1 MLHWQPGYVYPPV
14 FYPPH
19 YALGPLHILL
29 YLAIAVVV
37 GILTYRR
44 PALGVGALIVCL
56 PFAEARY
63 AFDTSVT
70 IPKAAFV
77 GFVLALLWHRPS
89 FAILRRPPMPLI
101 AGAFGAVL
109 GAIALSAAFALDKE
123 PVLREFAKWLEYGI
137 LFVTVA
143 VAFDNDADDR
153 PIWASLI
160 GIAILESVYGIAQLF
175 VGAPSGVIVQHHI
188 LPRIAGSLEGPNQ
201 FAGWLNLIFP
211 VLFARMLLHR
221 SASLVVAVALS
232 GAATALTLSRSGIV
246 AAFVAITIVVAMS
259 RPPKSIGL
267 RLAGGGAVV
276 LIVLIGAALMVGFEW
291 HFFSLAEVPGP
302 NHLGTRAILWS
313 SAVELWQRSPIL
325 GIGAGNFQLD
335 LGLVGHPDVRTHA
348 NSVYLQFLAETG
360 VVGFAAL
367 LWLIYATIAPFVRR
381 YSRRALVIG
390 FAAANIA
397 IVLHQIFDYLWFFPK
412 VGGVWALLLGV
423 AVAELLASREDAG
436 AIPHVIRSR
445 EREPVPS

>member
-1 MLHWQPGYVYPPV
+1 MLRWQPGYVYPPV

-19 YALGPLHILL
+19 YALGPLHVLFYIAI
-29 YLAIAVVV
+29 AIAV
-37 GILTYRR
+37 GWLTYRR
-44 PALGVGALIVCL
+44 PALGVGALILCL

-63 AFDTSVT
+63 AFGTSMT
-70 IPKAAFV
+70 IPKAAFI

-89 FAILRRPPMPLI
+89 LAILRRPPMPLVMS
-101 AGAFGAVL
+101 AFGALLV
-109 GAIALSAAFALDKE
+109 AIALSATFALHE
-123 PVLREFAKWLEYGI
+123 GPVLREFGKWLEYAV

-153 PIWASLI
+153 PIWWSLI
-160 GIAILESVYGIAQLF
+160 GIAIFESLYGIAQLF
-175 VGAPSGVIVQHHI
+175 TGAPSGVIVQNHI

-211 VLFARMLLHR
+211 VLFARALLHR
-221 SASLVVAVALS
+221 SGWLVVAVALS

-246 AAFVAITIVVAMS
+246 AGFVGAAVVISMS
-259 RPPKSIGL
+259 RPPKSVGL
-267 RLAGGGAVV
+267 RLAGGGA
-276 LIVLIGAALMVGFEW
+276 IVLAVLVGAALMVGFEW
-291 HFFSLAEVPGP
+291 HFFTLAEVKVP

-313 SAVELWQRSPIL
+313 SALALWQHSPIL
-325 GIGAGNFQLD
+325 GVGAGNFQLD

-423 AVAELLASREDAG
+423 AVAELLASRDDAG

-445 EREPVPS
+445 RREPVPS

>member
-1 MLHWQPGYVYPPV
+1 MLRWQPGYVYPPV
-14 FYPPH
+14 YYPPH
-19 YALGPLHILL
+19 YTLGPLHVLL
-29 YLAIAVVV
+29 YLAIAAVV
-37 GILTYRR
+37 GFLTYRR

-63 AFDTSVT
+63 AFGTSMT
-70 IPKAAFV
+70 IPKAAFI

-101 AGAFGAVL
+101 MSAFVAVL
-109 GAIALSAAFALDKE
+109 SAIAISSAFALHRG
-123 PVLREFAKWLEYGI
+123 PVLREFGKYLEYAI
-137 LFVTVA
+137 LFAAVA
-143 VAFDNDADDR
+143 IAFDNDADDR
-153 PIWASLI
+153 PIWWSLI
-160 GIAILESVYGIAQLF
+160 GIAILESLYGIAQLF
-175 VGAPSGVIVQHHI
+175 VGANSGVIVNHHI
-188 LPRIAGSLEGPNQ
+188 LPRISASLEGPNQ
-201 FAGWLNLIFP
+201 FSGWLNLVLP

-221 SASLVVAVALS
+221 SGWLVVAVALS

-246 AAFVAITIVVAMS
+246 AGFVAIAIVVAMS
-259 RPPKSIGL
+259 RPPKEVSM

-276 LIVLIGAALMVGFEW
+276 IAVLIGAALMVGFEW

-313 SAVELWQRSPIL
+313 SAVTLWQHSPIV
-325 GIGAGNFQLD
+325 GVGAGNFQLD

-348 NSVYLQFLAETG
+348 NSVYLQFLSETG
-360 VVGFAAL
+360 LVGFAAL
-367 LWLIYATIAPFVRR
+367 LWLIYATIVPFVRR

-390 FAAANIA
+390 FAAGNIA

-412 VGGVWALLLGV
+412 VGGVWALLLGI

-445 EREPVPS
+445 EREVVPS